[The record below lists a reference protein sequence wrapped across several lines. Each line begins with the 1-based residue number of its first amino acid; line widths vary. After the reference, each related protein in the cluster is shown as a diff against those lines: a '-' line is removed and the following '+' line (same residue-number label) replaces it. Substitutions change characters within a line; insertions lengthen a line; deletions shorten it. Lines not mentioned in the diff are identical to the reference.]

1 MIPDAGTPAPLPE
14 DRGGAVGASAPCSV
28 WASAALVGGR
38 KAVSASFY
46 SWAPPSGLLTA
57 SPAAFGN
64 PGPFTGLPSL
74 VLQPFP
80 STPPLPE
87 PFSSPQPQANPRS
100 SGLPPHPDPI
110 PIYPFCLLDLLPFVC
125 FRLLLSLRL
134 PRKITSFSN
143 ILHSN
148 SFIANFWSHHGPDSG
163 LSL

>member
-1 MIPDAGTPAPLPE
+1 MLELPPHCRRTEEALWEPLHLARFGPRQHWWAAGRLF
-14 DRGGAVGASAPCSV
+14 
-28 WASAALVGGR
+28 
-38 KAVSASFY
+38 ASFY

-80 STPPLPE
+80 STPPLQD
-87 PFSSPQPQANPRS
+87 PFSSPQPQADPRS

-125 FRLLLSLRL
+125 FSLLLSLRL
-134 PRKITSFSN
+134 PRKITSFPN
-143 ILHSN
+143 ILLSN